1 MKKLMR
7 KLVGKLLYHKKS
19 NKVVENTWN
28 FVTSSYSQAC
38 TLCKLI
44 QARYFSKI
52 DFKGEAKF
60 NKYSVTFTVPNHDH
74 DDELELIAGRVMEE

>member
-1 MKKLMR
+1 MR
-7 KLVGKLLYHKKS
+7 KLVDKLLYHKKA

-28 FVTSSYSQAC
+28 FVTSSYSQAD
-38 TLCKLI
+38 TLCQLI
-44 QARYFSKI
+44 QERYFSKI
-52 DFKGEAKF
+52 EFKGKAMF

>member
-1 MKKLMR
+1 MSKLID
-7 KLVGKLLYHKKS
+7 KLLYHKKS
-19 NKVVENTWN
+19 NKSVENTWN

-52 DFKGEAKF
+52 YFKGEAKF
-60 NKYSVTFTVPNHDH
+60 NKYSVTFTVPNHDR
-74 DDELELIAGRVMEE
+74 DDELELIAGRIMEE